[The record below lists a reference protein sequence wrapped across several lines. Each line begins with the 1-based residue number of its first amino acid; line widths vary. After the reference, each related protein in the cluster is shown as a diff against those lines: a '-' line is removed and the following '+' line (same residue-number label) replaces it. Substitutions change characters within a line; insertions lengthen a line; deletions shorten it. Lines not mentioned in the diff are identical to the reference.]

1 MTWKVFVMTETKR
14 EENIN
19 SNNIDSK
26 ERGRIGARSG
36 LVGIFCNIVLF
47 VIKMIAGL
55 LGGHISVLVDA
66 FNNLTDMAS
75 SVVTLAG
82 FKIAGKPAD
91 KEHPYGHGRMEYIAG
106 QIVSFVI
113 MIVGATLLRSSIE
126 KIIKPEPVIFTITAV
141 VILVCSIGI
150 KLWMWGYNRTVGK
163 RIDSETLTA
172 TAQDSLND
180 SIATTAVLVSMIV
193 EAATGVSID
202 GWAGAGVAVFI
213 IVSGIIS
220 CRDTMAPLLGSMPS
234 KELTDEIRQ
243 LALSEENIIGVHD
256 LMIHDY
262 GPGRRYVSLHA
273 EIPASMGIMAAH
285 DLIHK
290 AENKIRKNTDCDV
303 TIHMD
308 PVERD
313 DKETIRLK
321 TLVSK
326 ILYTMDK
333 SFRIHDFR
341 ILQREPKK
349 LISFDVVIPGD
360 HKEDASVIAE
370 KIKGAIKM
378 WEPDVSAEIT
388 VDRLFEWVAG

>member
-1 MTWKVFVMTETKR
+1 MTETKR

-55 LGGHISVLVDA
+55 LGGHISVMVDA

-82 FKIAGKPAD
+82 FKMAGKPAD

-163 RIDSETLTA
+163 RIGSETLTA

-202 GWAGAGVAVFI
+202 GWVGAGVAVFI

-220 CRDTMAPLLGSMPS
+220 CKETMSPLLGNMPS
-234 KELTDEIRQ
+234 KEITDEITR

-256 LMIHDY
+256 LMVHDY

-273 EIPASMGIMAAH
+273 EVPANMGIMAAH

-290 AENKIRKNTDCDV
+290 AENKIRAATDCDV

-313 DKETIRLK
+313 DKETLRLK
-321 TLVSK
+321 ALVSR

-333 SFRIHDFR
+333 RLKLHDFR
-341 ILQREPKK
+341 IIQRQPITI
-349 LISFDVVIPGD
+349 ISFDVVIPD
-360 HKEDASVIAE
+360 AVKEEPSSYVDR
-370 KIKGAIKM
+370 IKEAIKL
-378 WEPDVSAEIT
+378 WEPGIEAEIT
-388 VDRLFEWVAG
+388 ADRLFVKATG

>member
-1 MTWKVFVMTETKR
+1 MTETIR
-14 EENIN
+14 EEIIN
-19 SNNIDSK
+19 NKNIDSK
-26 ERGRIGARSG
+26 ERGRIGVRSG
-36 LVGIFCNIVLF
+36 LIGIFCNIVLF

-141 VILVCSIGI
+141 VILICSIGI
-150 KLWMWGYNRTVGK
+150 KLWMWGYNRRVGK
-163 RIDSETLTA
+163 RISSETLIA
-172 TAQDSLND
+172 TAQDSFND
-180 SIATTAVLVSMIV
+180 CIATTAVLVSMII

-202 GWAGAGVAVFI
+202 GWAGAGVAAFI

-220 CRDTMAPLLGSMPS
+220 CKETMSPLLGNMPS
-234 KELTDEIRQ
+234 KEITDEITR

-256 LMIHDY
+256 LMVHDY

-273 EIPASMGIMAAH
+273 EVPANMGIMAAH

-290 AENKIRKNTDCDV
+290 AENKIRAATDCDV

-313 DKETIRLK
+313 DKETLRLK
-321 TLVSK
+321 ALVSR

-333 SFRIHDFR
+333 KLRLHDFR
-341 ILQREPKK
+341 IIQREPSKI
-349 LISFDVVIPGD
+349 ISFDVVIPEGNR
-360 HKEDASVIAE
+360 EDPSSYVDR
-370 KIKGAIKM
+370 IKDAIKL
-378 WEPDVSAEIT
+378 WEPDIEAEIT
-388 VDRLFEWVAG
+388 ADRLFVKATG

>member
-1 MTWKVFVMTETKR
+1 MTDRKKSYKQKNGQEA
-14 EENIN
+14 ENR
-19 SNNIDSK
+19 SK
-26 ERGRIGARSG
+26 TGVRSG
-36 LVGIFCNIVLF
+36 LIGICCNILLF
-47 VIKMIAGL
+47 AIKLVAGI

-91 KEHPYGHGRMEYIAG
+91 EKHPYGHGRMEYIAG

-126 KIIKPEPVIFTITAV
+126 KIIRPEPVIFTLTAL
-141 VILVCSIGI
+141 VILLCSIGI
-150 KLWMWGYNRTVGK
+150 KLWMWGYNRKVGT
-163 RIDSETLTA
+163 RIGSETLIA
-172 TAQDSLND
+172 TAKDSLND

-193 EAATGVSID
+193 EAVTGVSID
-202 GWAGAGVAVFI
+202 GWAGAGVAIFI
-213 IVSGIIS
+213 IISGIIS
-220 CRDTMAPLLGSMPS
+220 CRDTMAPLLGAMPS
-234 KELTDEIRQ
+234 KELTDEIRRQ
-243 LALSEENIIGVHD
+243 ALSEEKIIGVHD
-256 LMIHDY
+256 LMVHDY

-273 EIPASMGIMAAH
+273 EVPASMGIMAAH

-290 AENKIRKNTDCDV
+290 VENKIMANTDCDV

-308 PVERD
+308 PVEKD

-321 TLVSK
+321 TMVSK

-333 SFRIHDFR
+333 DLMIHDFR

-349 LISFDVVIPGD
+349 IIYFDVVIPGD
-360 HKEDASVIAE
+360 RKDDSSVVAE
-370 KIKGAIKM
+370 KIKNAINT
-378 WEPDVSAEIT
+378 WEPEIET
-388 VDRLFEWVAG
+388 QITIDRLFEKTAP